1 MRTIKYSS
9 LSYLLVAFLIM
20 STSSCKKIL
29 EQEPKNSTYAEVFWQ
44 NARDLRSA
52 VAGNY
57 SLVRDAITSKNNR
70 YYMYSDAIAKNYF
83 TIQYNGDGLEGIQN
97 GNFTFQYNV
106 VSLGSLGD
114 WTKYYK
120 AIAMSNTI
128 LKRVPAVTDD
138 KLADVSDPSQFRNEI
153 IGQALFLRAWT
164 YFMMVR
170 VWGDVPLV
178 TEAYDDPLS
187 APQLGRSP
195 KTEVMKQIEDDCHA
209 AIGLLRWGYTNTGDA
224 KVTANKG
231 AVYALLAHLYL
242 WRGTMSDLNSNT
254 PGMTDINSADT
265 SITALI
271 TNGGYSL
278 TDTSRYYQ
286 TFIGRS
292 AESIFELNMSENT
305 MEGSQAGI
313 GMEFL
318 RGDKLK
324 NWNGDNPRFYVAPGY
339 LNTHFLISPER
350 AEDWYWND
358 VINDWEYLS
367 YKPAIYDSLDVR
379 YRKNFDYTK
388 QLHPA
393 CIKYNN
399 VVYRNPGQELD
410 PYLSNNMVI
419 FRLADMMLLKAEI
432 ALYRNNPDEAV
443 DIINFFRIRNGAHVK
458 DPAVSDDKDLILSH
472 GMSNED
478 VMFEYVIERG
488 KELYLE
494 GHIFYDLLRTRMYR
508 SFIDW
513 LPDDEVRF
521 KNGGFYWPVSPL
533 LFKQN
538 PLLKQTPYWVGKV

>member
-9 LSYLLVAFLIM
+9 LNYLLVAFLII

-52 VAGNY
+52 IAGNY

-83 TIQYNGDGLEGIQN
+83 TIQYTGDGLEGIQN

-128 LKRVPAVTDD
+128 LKNVPAVTDD
-138 KLADVSDPSQFRNEI
+138 KLGDVSDPTQFRNEI

-164 YFMMVR
+164 YFMMVK

-195 KTEVMKQIEDDCHA
+195 KAEVMKQIEDDCHA
-209 AIGLLRWGYTNTGDA
+209 AIALLRWGYTSTGDA

-242 WRGTMSDLNSNT
+242 WRGTMSELGSTT
-254 PGMTDINSADT
+254 PNIADVNSADT

-318 RGDKLK
+318 RGDRVK
-324 NWNGDNPRFYVAPGY
+324 NFGDNPRFYVAPGY
-339 LNTHFLISPER
+339 LDKHFLISP
-350 AEDWYWND
+350 AIAADWYWD
-358 VINDWEYLS
+358 GTQWVWMDE
-367 YKPAIYDSLDVR
+367 KAAVYDSLDVR
-379 YRKNFDYTK
+379 FRKNFDYIK
-388 QLHPA
+388 QTNPV
-393 CIKYNN
+393 CIKYSN

-410 PYLSNNMVI
+410 PYLSNNMII

-432 ALYRNNPDEAV
+432 ALYRNDPDGAV
-443 DIINFFRIRNGAHVK
+443 DIINFFRIRNGASEE
-458 DPAVSDDKDLILSH
+458 DPGDPDDDLILEH
-472 GMSNED
+472 GLSVEEVMNE
-478 VMFEYVIERG
+478 YLIERG

-494 GHIFYDLLRTRMYR
+494 GHIFYDLLRTRMYK
-508 SFIDW
+508 SYIDW